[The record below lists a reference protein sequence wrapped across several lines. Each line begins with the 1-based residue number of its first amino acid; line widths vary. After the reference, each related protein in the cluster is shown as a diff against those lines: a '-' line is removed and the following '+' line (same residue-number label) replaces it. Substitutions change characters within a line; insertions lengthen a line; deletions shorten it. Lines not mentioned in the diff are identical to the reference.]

1 MKHHIKKFRVVVL
14 GAAFALALSVL
25 TVGCAHE
32 VSRTETTSVSRNGTV
47 RSNEKVVTETPNGTV
62 TRTETKKTINP

>member
-1 MKHHIKKFRVVVL
+1 MKHHIKKCKVAVL
-14 GAAFALALSVL
+14 GLGCALALSLL

-32 VSRTETTSVSRNGTV
+32 VSRTETTSVSPNGTV

-62 TRTETKKTINP
+62 TRTETKKTTNP